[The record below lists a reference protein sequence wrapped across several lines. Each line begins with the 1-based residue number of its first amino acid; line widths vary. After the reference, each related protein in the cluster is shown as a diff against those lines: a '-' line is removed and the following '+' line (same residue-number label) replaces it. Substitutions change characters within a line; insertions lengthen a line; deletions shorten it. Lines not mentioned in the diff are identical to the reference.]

1 MSELM
6 GRTGGFAPRRAEPV
20 EPPPR
25 AAGETRPAFE
35 RSAFDLKGTVAQL
48 TVLKLRTDDL
58 EWIERD
64 LTARVTQMPE
74 LFCDAPVVIDGGPLG
89 DGDALSPLI
98 RLLREAKMLPV
109 AVVGGSDDLR
119 ETALACGLGILA
131 PNALRNRP
139 ERAPT
144 VAPPPAPEP
153 VVAQPAF
160 REVRTVPGDD
170 TTAPSVPI
178 PEAPAASSLTIKQ
191 PVRGGQVIYAQKA
204 DLVVLAAVNA
214 GAQVIAD
221 GNIHI
226 YGPLR
231 GRALAGAK
239 GNPDARIF
247 CRSLEA
253 ELISI
258 RGEYML
264 FDEIP
269 MDRRGKACQIQHEHG
284 EFRIIP
290 L

>member
-6 GRTGGFAPRRAEPV
+6 ARVRAGAE
-20 EPPPR
+20 
-25 AAGETRPAFE
+25 ARPSFE
-35 RSAFDLKGTVAQL
+35 RAAFDLKGTVAQL

-74 LFCDAPVVIDGGPLG
+74 LFCDAPVVIDGAALGEG
-89 DGDALSPLI
+89 DGLSALI
-98 RLLREAKMLPV
+98 RLLREAKMIPI
-109 AVVGGSDDLR
+109 AVVNGSDELR
-119 ETALACGLGILA
+119 EVALACGLGVLA
-131 PNALRNRP
+131 PNALRNRA

-144 VAPPPAPEP
+144 VAPPVVTPVVPAPPEP
-153 VVAQPAF
+153 VNTSA
-160 REVRTVPGDD
+160 TL
-170 TTAPSVPI
+170 
-178 PEAPAASSLTIKQ
+178 PEPPTSSMTIKQ
-191 PVRGGQVIYAQKA
+191 PVRGGQVIYAQKT